1 VGDYKPQVGD
11 QVRVVVEGEVELVDG
26 FGFTVGPQFPV
37 IYEDDKDV
45 LVSVEKIEPP
55 VEVFG
60 PGDVVRRLVDRDYVY
75 ALGDNGYTNL
85 TLQHVYTYNDD
96 LRSFNADDFTS
107 KSFERV
113 TLS

>member
-1 VGDYKPQVGD
+1 VGDYKPQVGNRYRVTFEGD
-11 QVRVVVEGEVELVDG
+11 CEREGVVRLGEGWAFGGELLN
-26 FGFTVGPQFPV
+26 
-37 IYEDDKDV
+37 KA
-45 LVSVEKIEPP
+45 VSVEKIEPP